1 MTQHDLIIRNGM
13 IYDGSGV
20 ASFQGDVAIDGDTI
34 AAVGQL
40 ADAQGKT
47 EIDVNGLA
55 VAPGFIN
62 MLSWSV
68 ESLIEDGRSQS
79 EIRQGV
85 TLEVM
90 GEGASMGPLNEEMKK
105 AGPTIYM
112 NQGDIKYEVEWST
125 LGEYLEFLERRGVST
140 NITSFVGTSTLRVY
154 VMGYEDRV
162 PTEEE
167 LEEMCDLVRQAMEEG
182 AVGLSAALIYPPA
195 YYASTEELIALASA
209 AAEYNGLYISHIR
222 SEGTALLDAM
232 DEFLTIAEITGI
244 RAEIYHL
251 KAAGQPN
258 WDKMD
263 EVIEMV
269 EEVRAENHPITAD
282 MYTYPFGGTGL
293 NACIPPWAH
302 EGGHPAL
309 IERLKNPADRER
321 IKAEMLAP
329 SDTWENMYLATGAEN
344 ILLSGFKKEEMKYL
358 TGKRLTEVA
367 AMRSTPPEDTL
378 MDLIVEDDS
387 RIFTM
392 YFSISEENMRKQIAL
407 PWVSFCS
414 DAESMAPEGVFLK
427 SNPHPRAYGSFARLL
442 AKYVRD
448 EKIIPLEEAVR
459 RLTSFPANNLRLDRR
474 GSLQTGYFADVVVF
488 DPEKIQD
495 HATPENP
502 HQYSTGMVHVFVN
515 GTQVLKDGEHTGEK
529 PGRVVRGPGW
539 KKSPFASDYAAP
551 VDQFLILDEGYNG
564 TYNEFDI
571 GYAQVDDLIRMATD
585 TRLHFYN
592 PDKPQ
597 AWAPMHAWRRL
608 AQLEAKEAIEPL
620 IEIFEIGNPF
630 MLMNEMPT
638 VYGMLGAAAI
648 PALADHLSQ
657 AFHPD
662 FDRAV
667 TIACI
672 RAIAESSTPE
682 IFDICES
689 ILAEKLEKYEENN
702 PSVNAILVSALVGMG
717 TNAVPVIHAAYTA
730 KKVDENL
737 AGTWKETAVK
747 LGVRM
752 SDELRAHFQDEFDDD
767 DDDLPLRILPAH
779 KADAKKKAK
788 RKQAAKTRK
797 LNRKRKR

>member
-1 MTQHDLIIRNGM
+1 MTEYDLIIRSGT
-13 IYDGSGV
+13 IYDGSG
-20 ASFQGDVAIDGDTI
+20 STPFHGDVAIDGDTI
-34 AAVGQL
+34 VAVGQL
-40 ADAQGKT
+40 ADARGKT
-47 EIDVNGLA
+47 EIDAGGMA

-90 GEGASMGPLNEEMKK
+90 GEGASMGPLNEKMRND
-105 AGPTIYM
+105 GPTIYM

-125 LGEYLEFLERRGVST
+125 LGEYLEFLERRGVSP
-140 NITSFVGTSTLRVY
+140 NIASFVGTATLRVY
-154 VMGYEDRV
+154 VMGHEDRA
-162 PTEEE
+162 PSEAE
-167 LEEMCDLVRQAMEEG
+167 LEKMCDLVRQAMEEG

-195 YYASTEELIALASA
+195 YYAGTDELIALASA

-222 SEGTALLDAM
+222 SEGTAFIDAL
-232 DEFLTIAEITGI
+232 DEFLEIAESAGI

-251 KAAGQPN
+251 KAAGKAN

-263 EVIEMV
+263 EAIKIIEEM
-269 EEVRAENHPITAD
+269 RADNYPITAD

-321 IKAEMLAP
+321 IKAEMLAE
-329 SDTWENMYLATGAEN
+329 SDTWENMYLATGPEN
-344 ILLSGFKKEEMKYL
+344 ILLAGFKQESMKHL

-367 AMRSTPPEDTL
+367 AMRGTSPEDTL

-392 YFSISEENMRKQIAL
+392 YFSMSEDNLRKQVAL

-427 SNPHPRAYGSFARLL
+427 ANPHPRAYGSFARLL

-474 GSLQTGYFADVVVF
+474 GSLQAGYYADVVIF
-488 DPEKIQD
+488 DPEKVQD
-495 HATPENP
+495 YATPENP

-515 GTQVLKDGEHTGEK
+515 GTQVLKDGEHTGAK

-539 KKSPFASDYAAP
+539 KKSAFAPDYNAP
-551 VDQFLILDEGYNG
+551 VDQFLTLGENYNG
-564 TYNEFDI
+564 DYHEFGI
-571 GYAQVDDLIRMATD
+571 GHAHIPDLIRMATD

-592 PDKPQ
+592 ENKPQ

-608 AQLEAKEAIEPL
+608 GQLGAKEAAQPL
-620 IEIFEIGNPF
+620 LEIFNIGNPLQ
-630 MLMNEMPT
+630 MMDEMPT
-638 VYGMLGAAAI
+638 VYSMIGPAAI
-648 PALADHLSQ
+648 PALADHLNKLWI
-657 AFHPD
+657 PD
-662 FDRAV
+662 FARIVAIVCLRAV
-667 TIACI
+667 
-672 RAIAESSTPE
+672 AESSTPE
-682 IFDICES
+682 IFDLCEG
-689 ILAEKLEKYEENN
+689 ILVDKLEKYNENSPMLN
-702 PSVNAILVSALVGMG
+702 AMLVNTLVGMG
-717 TNAVPVIHAAYTA
+717 TTAASTIYAAFTA
-730 KKVDENL
+730 KQVDESL
-737 AGTWKETAVK
+737 AGTWKEAAVK

-752 SDELRAHFQDEFDDD
+752 SDELRAHFRDEYDFEGDDE
-767 DDDLPLRILPAH
+767 LPRSAH

-788 RKQAAKTRK
+788 RKQAAKNRK
-797 LNRKRKR
+797 LNRKKKR

>member
-1 MTQHDLIIRNGM
+1 MIEYDLIIRNGI
-13 IYDGSGV
+13 IYDGSGT
-20 ASFQGDVAIDGDTI
+20 APFQGDVAIDGDTI

-40 ADAQGKT
+40 TDARGKT
-47 EIDVNGLA
+47 EINVNGLA

-90 GEGASMGPLNEEMKK
+90 GEGASMGPLNEAMKK
-105 AGPTIYM
+105 TGPTIYM

-140 NITSFVGTSTLRVY
+140 NIASFVGTSTLRVY
-154 VMGYEDRV
+154 VMGHEDRE
-162 PTEEE
+162 PTDEE

-195 YYASTEELIALASA
+195 YYADTAELIALASA

-222 SEGTALLDAM
+222 SEGTAFLIAL
-232 DEFLTIAEITGI
+232 DEFLEIAESAGI

-251 KAAGQPN
+251 KAAGKAN

-263 EVIEMV
+263 EAIKIIEEM
-269 EEVRAENHPITAD
+269 RAENYPITAD

-309 IERLKNPADRER
+309 VERLKNPTDRER
-321 IKAEMLAP
+321 IKVEMLAE
-329 SDTWENMYLATGAEN
+329 SDTWENMYLATGPEN
-344 ILLSGFKKEEMKYL
+344 ILLAGFKQEEMKHL
-358 TGKRLTEVA
+358 TGKRLIEVA
-367 AMRSTPPEDTL
+367 DERGTSPEETL
-378 MDLIVEDDS
+378 MDLIVEDNS

-392 YFSISEENMRKQIAL
+392 YFSMSEDNLRKQVAL

-427 SNPHPRAYGSFARLL
+427 ANPHPRAYGSFARLL

-474 GSLQTGYFADVVVF
+474 GSLQAGHFADVVVF
-488 DPEKIQD
+488 DPEKVQD
-495 HATPENP
+495 YATPENP

-515 GTQVLKDGEHTGEK
+515 GTQVLQDGEHTGAK

-551 VDQFLILDEGYNG
+551 VDQFLTLGEDYNG
-564 TYNEFDI
+564 TYHEFGI
-571 GYAQVDDLIRMATD
+571 GHPHIADLIRMATD
-585 TRLHFYN
+585 SRLHFYSS
-592 PDKPQ
+592 DKPQ

-608 AQLEAKEAIEPL
+608 GQLEAKEAVQPL
-620 IEIFEIGNPF
+620 LETFAMGDPF
-630 MLMNEMPT
+630 VLMSEMPT
-638 VYGMLGAAAI
+638 VYSMIGPKAI
-648 PALADHLSQ
+648 PALADHLNEPWLS
-657 AFHPD
+657 D
-662 FDRAV
+662 FDRVV
-667 TIACI
+667 TVASI
-672 RAIAESSTPE
+672 RAIAESATPE

-689 ILAEKLEKYEENN
+689 ILVEKLEKYEDNR
-702 PSVNAILVSALVGMG
+702 PSFNAILISTLAGMG
-717 TNAVPVIHAAYTA
+717 TTAVAVIHAAYTA
-730 KKVDENL
+730 KKVDEEL
-737 AGTWKETAVK
+737 AGTWKDVAVK

-752 SDELRAHFQDEFDDD
+752 SDELRAQRDDDFVDD
-767 DDDLPLRILPAH
+767 DDDLTPTRSFH

-797 LNRKRKR
+797 LNRKKKR